1 MDELTL
7 DGLGALTQQSVPTPV
22 KNPPVLPL
30 SSIDPEAFE
39 RLVAE
44 LVSLGTNQSVHFY
57 GRRGQKQYGLDIVET
72 LMDGSTV
79 LYQVRR
85 YQSIT
90 PKQITDA
97 VHDYAGPPR
106 LTQSGQNDRLFAAT
120 KFVLVTAAPVED
132 DTQKVNAISRLQEA
146 YSGDLMIDAW
156 GQETVSRKLRG
167 SPNLIAAMFGDS
179 WAQEFCGERALRE
192 ARQGAADRKRAEDA
206 LVAAVAAQYE
216 QDDGVQ
222 FRQVDLVGISVD
234 SLFVDV
240 PVVTFA
246 ESPAATWMARLGPA
260 TKGEDGD
267 DLELDSTDLVGHVG
281 AAQVLLHADWKGSA
295 VIVGGPGQGKTT
307 LLQYLCQY
315 HRARLLGKPEA
326 YSPLAAGLTS
336 VSECVRTPIRIELP
350 KYAEWRRRWRQS
362 NHGSRPGSRKPSK
375 AHVTTIER
383 YILELVAE
391 RSGMQFAHKA
401 LTDVLAA
408 RPLLLALDG
417 LDEVADLTE
426 REEIASE
433 IRDTRARLES
443 LGRDTVVLVAT
454 RPGRVGRPIWREPEF
469 SPLFLEKL
477 TTPLRILYLERW
489 AKSARLKPDQ
499 IDALKETF
507 VASMAL
513 GHVAELAGNPMQL
526 AILLHLMQRRAVLP
540 ERRTDLY
547 ARYIDVFWDRES
559 EHALVATKKD
569 LVLPFHKLLAWH
581 IHSRIELQQS
591 DGTISR
597 SDLKDLLTGYLV
609 PRGQSAEVI
618 DEIFTSVTGRVLC
631 LVARDVDSDEFQ
643 FEVQPLREYFAAEHI
658 HDMSPNNSNQNSR
671 QATLSVLIRRPY
683 WSNVMRFFAGEF
695 SPGETPSIVYLL
707 RELRDDPR
715 FGVHP
720 IGKTAAKLLLDDRV
734 FAGQMRQVIEDAA
747 ELVVGGTGP
756 TLSTDGLLQGDSSS
770 AQLSPGAGAEQ
781 AVEILSRRLAK
792 WNAEDDRTSIVL
804 LLRQL
809 NGVEAA
815 SRLLWSSR
823 DGLPPEQWIRS
834 LSDLCQLRPPD
845 SGATRMLEEAG
856 AEVTPSYPLLTTL
869 IESRSRPVVDSL
881 VVHALGE
888 IGEGLFDPPADLD
901 PQDTYARVARSCSAL
916 PFYDHLKQSSNR
928 WSATANP
935 GPTTTAPKRRT
946 RSASIAWKEQV
957 RRIEAIH
964 AKDAN
969 WAQKDPWKE
978 AFAELATLWSGT
990 PWPLREALPLAP
1002 LDVVDTKQSSISIK
1016 AGASWL
1022 EVLNWRLEAARN
1034 CADPGWWQAEAGRVS
1049 DDLAAM
1055 TYLTYTLQVAG
1066 VRVIE
1071 STTGSLNQLAESL
1084 DRRRLSAVAGSLT
1097 RYRAAEPNVRRL
1109 VLDDSL
1115 RLRKVSPNAH
1125 LSTLLWTLA
1134 SDASLPYLARGA
1146 REGLP
1151 NFWGAGQALNSIVR
1165 VMVAQSKHRLDAALF
1180 KGARR
1185 DIPPGT
1191 LTASAVTKLTMTQ
1204 AQGIL
1209 RAPHDWPSDLVRLAV
1224 ERLDER
1230 LAQQTAV
1237 ASEAAQRDWGVS

>member
-1 MDELTL
+1 M
-7 DGLGALTQQSVPTPV
+7 
-22 KNPPVLPL
+22 
-30 SSIDPEAFE
+30 
-39 RLVAE
+39 
-44 LVSLGTNQSVHFY
+44 
-57 GRRGQKQYGLDIVET
+57 
-72 LMDGSTV
+72 
-79 LYQVRR
+79 
-85 YQSIT
+85 
-90 PKQITDA
+90 
-97 VHDYAGPPR
+97 
-106 LTQSGQNDRLFAAT
+106 
-120 KFVLVTAAPVED
+120 
-132 DTQKVNAISRLQEA
+132 
-146 YSGDLMIDAW
+146 
-156 GQETVSRKLRG
+156 
-167 SPNLIAAMFGDS
+167 
-179 WAQEFCGERALRE
+179 
-192 ARQGAADRKRAEDA
+192 
-206 LVAAVAAQYE
+206 
-216 QDDGVQ
+216 Q

-246 ESPAATWMARLGPA
+246 DSPAASLMARLGPE
-260 TKGEDGD
+260 TKGD
-267 DLELDSTDLVGHVG
+267 DWDELELDNSDLVGHVG
-281 AAQVLLHADWKGSA
+281 AAQVLLHSDWKGSA

-315 HRARLLGKPEA
+315 HRARLLGKSEA
-326 YSPLAAGLTS
+326 YSPVATGLTS
-336 VSECVRTPIRIELP
+336 VADCIRTPIRIELP
-350 KYAEWRRRWRQS
+350 KYAEWKRRRRQS
-362 NHGSRPGSRKPSK
+362 NQGSRQGTRKPIK
-375 AHVTTIER
+375 AQATTIER
-383 YILELVAE
+383 YILELVAD

-433 IRDTRARLES
+433 IRDTRARLEG

-489 AKSARLKPDQ
+489 AKSARLKADQ
-499 IDALKETF
+499 VDALKETF

-540 ERRTDLY
+540 EKRTDLY

-597 SDLKDLLTGYLV
+597 SDLKDLLTGYLE

-658 HDMSPNNSNQNSR
+658 HDMSPNDSNQNSR

-707 RELRDDPR
+707 RELRDDPK

-756 TLSTDGLLQGDSSS
+756 TLSADGLLQGDSSS

-781 AVEILSRRLAK
+781 AVETLSRRLLR
-792 WNAEDDRTSIVL
+792 WNDEDDRTSIVL

-809 NGVEAA
+809 NGVETA
-815 SRLLWSSR
+815 SRMLWSAR

-845 SGATRMLEEAG
+845 SGAAAKLEEAG
-856 AEVTPSYPLLTTL
+856 AEVSRSYPLLTTL

-881 VVHALGE
+881 VLHALGE
-888 IGEGLFDPPADLD
+888 IGDGLFDPPADLD

-916 PFYDHLKQSSNR
+916 PFYDHLKQASTC
-928 WSATANP
+928 WSATANA
-935 GPTTTAPKRRT
+935 GPTTTASRRRT
-946 RSASIAWKEQV
+946 RAASAAWKEQV
-957 RRIEAIH
+957 RRIETIH
-964 AKDAN
+964 ARDAN
-969 WAQKDPWKE
+969 WAQKDPWKD
-978 AFAELATLWSGT
+978 AFAELTTVWNGT

-1002 LDVVDTKQSSISIK
+1002 LDVVDTKQLSISIK
-1016 AGASWL
+1016 AEASWL
-1022 EVLNWRLEAARN
+1022 ELLSWRLEAARN
-1034 CADPGWWQAEAGRVS
+1034 SADPAWWQAEADQVS

-1055 TYLTYTLQVAG
+1055 TYLAYVLQVAG

-1071 STTGSLNQLAESL
+1071 SAAGALNHLAESL
-1084 DRRRLSAVAGSLT
+1084 DRRRLSTIAGSLI
-1097 RYRAAEPNVRRL
+1097 RYRAATPNVRRL
-1109 VLDDSL
+1109 VLDDTL
-1115 RLRKVSPNAH
+1115 RLRRFSPTPH
-1125 LSTLLWTLA
+1125 LSALLWPLA

-1146 REGLP
+1146 KEGLP
-1151 NFWGAGQALNSIVR
+1151 DFWRAGHALNSIVR
-1165 VMVAQSKHRLDAALF
+1165 MMLAHSHQRLDATLF
-1180 KGARR
+1180 QGARS

-1191 LTASAVTKLTMTQ
+1191 LTASAVTKLTMTR
-1204 AQGIL
+1204 AQEIL
-1209 RAPHDWPSDLVRLAV
+1209 RAPKDWPSDLVRLAV

-1230 LAQQTAV
+1230 LAQQAAV
-1237 ASEAAQRDWGVS
+1237 AAEAAQRNWGVS